1 MDFFGVRLFSVIP
14 AQAGTQGRD
23 VPGVKRFLES
33 RAEACFRKKRESP
46 SLGAVS
52 EPPKMQG
59 GAQYVALETEICIQ
73 HSVLEILL
81 IQPPKNSLLKQA
93 DFTGQIG
100 WNFPVCQGG
109 IGLLNFPE

>member
-59 GAQYVALETEICIQ
+59 WTQYVALGTEIHIQ
-73 HSVLEILL
+73 HSVLKIFL
-81 IQPPKNSLLKQA
+81 IQPHDDSGKSP
-93 DFTGQIG
+93 
-100 WNFPVCQGG
+100 
-109 IGLLNFPE
+109 